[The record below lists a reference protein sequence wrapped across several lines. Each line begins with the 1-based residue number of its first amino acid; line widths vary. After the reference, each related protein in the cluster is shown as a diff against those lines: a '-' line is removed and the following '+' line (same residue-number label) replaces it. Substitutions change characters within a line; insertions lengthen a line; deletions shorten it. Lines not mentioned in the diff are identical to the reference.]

1 MEQIKSHPVK
11 DVYRISDGLLV
22 EIHKY
27 ERIGNVWMQ
36 ETKQTKG
43 VQGCRGLRVL
53 TEDYGDNIP
62 KGTFILN
69 SVPIRIVTDANL
81 FKAEIKTNGSGL
93 YGSIPEFERT
103 LKTIQ
108 NILYSYKE

>member
-1 MEQIKSHPVK
+1 MEQIKSHTVK

-53 TEDYGDNIP
+53 MEDYGDGIP
-62 KGTFILN
+62 KGTFVLN
-69 SVPIRIVTDANL
+69 SVPIRVVTDPNL

-93 YGSIPEFERT
+93 YGTISELGKI
-103 LKTIQ
+103 LQTIQ
-108 NILYSYKE
+108 SILDSYKT

>member
-11 DVYRISDGLLV
+11 DVYRISEGLLI

-27 ERIGNVWMQ
+27 ARIGNIWMQ
-36 ETKQTKG
+36 EKKQTKG
-43 VQGCRGLRVL
+43 VRGCTGLRVL
-53 TEDYGDNIP
+53 MEDYGDTIP

-69 SVPIRIVTDANL
+69 SMPIRVVTDANL

-93 YGSIPEFERT
+93 YGTISELEKT

-108 NILYSYKE
+108 DILDSYKE